1 MKISFSHLLKYI
13 KNKPSI
19 DEVSKYLF
27 QLGHENEIE
36 DGILDIEITP
46 NRGDCLSII
55 GLLRELSV
63 FYSIDFPKI
72 EFDEKIKSF
81 DLDFKN
87 SAPSICKNISF
98 LKIEIDKCTNDYKD
112 ELLEYFNELEN
123 KRNNFFTDISNYI
136 SYETGQ
142 PTHCYD
148 YSKIKS
154 KKIIFKEIK
163 EDCEFN
169 SLLDKKINLTD
180 KNPVFL
186 IDEEIVNLAG
196 IMGGDST
203 ACSKDTYSVL
213 VECAY
218 FNPEYI
224 IGKSVKYDLQSD
236 AAYKFERG
244 VDRNCHESVLRR
256 FISIVSKHAKIKN
269 LEIYSED
276 FEEYEERT
284 IVFDILKLNNIIGHE
299 IDSEYAAK
307 LLKKLGFI
315 FVKDNIIK
323 IPSYRNDISSQNDI
337 AEEIARCIGFNN
349 IEQKEFHIPQ
359 SNKNVNLS
367 IEQGITN
374 LLIDNGFFE
383 IINFPFEGNDES
395 NAIFIDNP
403 LDKNR
408 NYLRTNLKDSMLNA
422 LTYNERRQ
430 KDSIKLFEISNVYTF
445 SNEPQFN
452 KRLAIIASGRVS
464 KDYKNFAKKIDEQYM
479 QNLFS
484 EFTTKNK
491 INFELISRDGLK
503 SKLKDKII
511 YLEID
516 IKDLPDEIKNYEA
529 ISGRPK
535 KFIEY
540 KKISEQPFSSRDLSF
555 SVSSIKDIKLLE
567 DYINTYEAEVLKERF
582 VFDYFKNE
590 KTNEYKIGY
599 RFIFQSFH
607 STIKDTEVEKIMNTI
622 IDETTSIETVKIP
635 GIGL

>member
-1 MKISFSHLLKYI
+1 MKIPFSHLLKYI

-72 EFDEKIKSF
+72 EFDEEIKSF
-81 DLDFKN
+81 DLDFEN
-87 SAPSICKNISF
+87 SSPSICKNISF

-112 ELLEYFNELEN
+112 ELLEYFNEVEN

-154 KKIIFKEIK
+154 KKIVFKEIK
-163 EDCEFN
+163 KDHEFN
-169 SLLDKKINLTD
+169 SLLGKKINLTD
-180 KNPVFL
+180 KNSVFL

-224 IGKSVKYDLQSD
+224 IGKSVKYDLQSE

-244 VDRNCHESVLRR
+244 ADRNCHESVLRR
-256 FISIVSKHAKIKN
+256 FISIVGKHAKIKK
-269 LEIYSED
+269 LEIYSEE

-284 IVFDILKLNNIIGHE
+284 VVFDIHKLNNIIGHE
-299 IDSEYAAK
+299 IDSEYAVK
-307 LLKKLGFI
+307 LLKKLGFV
-315 FVKDNIIK
+315 FVEDNIIK

-349 IEQKEFHIPQ
+349 IDQKEFHIPQ
-359 SNKNVNLS
+359 SNKIVNLS

-395 NAIFIDNP
+395 DAIFIDNP

-408 NYLRTNLKDSMLNA
+408 NYLRTNLKDSMINA
-422 LTYNERRQ
+422 LIYNERRQ

-445 SNEPQFN
+445 SDEPKCN
-452 KRLAIIASGRVS
+452 KRLAIIASGRVG

-484 EFTTKNK
+484 KFTTKNK
-491 INFELISRDGLK
+491 INFEIISRDGLK
-503 SKLKDKII
+503 SKLKDKIM
-511 YLEID
+511 YLEIN
-516 IKDLPDEIKNYEA
+516 IKDLPDEIKDYEA

-567 DYINTYEAEVLKERF
+567 DYINTYESEVLKERY

-599 RFIFQSFH
+599 RFIFQSYH

-622 IDETTSIETVKIP
+622 IAESTSIETVKIP
-635 GIGL
+635 GIG

>member
-1 MKISFSHLLKYI
+1 MKIPFSHLLKYI

-72 EFDEKIKSF
+72 EFDEEIKSF
-81 DLDFKN
+81 DLDFEN
-87 SAPSICKNISF
+87 SSPSICKNISF

-154 KKIIFKEIK
+154 KKIVFKEIK
-163 EDCEFN
+163 KDQEFN
-169 SLLDKKINLTD
+169 SLLGKKINLTD
-180 KNPVFL
+180 KNSVFL
-186 IDEEIVNLAG
+186 IDDEIVNLAG

-224 IGKSVKYDLQSD
+224 IGKSVKYDLQSE

-244 VDRNCHESVLRR
+244 ADRNCHESVLRR
-256 FISIVSKHAKIKN
+256 FISIVGKHAKIKK
-269 LEIYSED
+269 LEIYSEE

-284 IVFDILKLNNIIGHE
+284 VVFDIHKLNNIIGHE
-299 IDSEYAAK
+299 IDSEYAVK
-307 LLKKLGFI
+307 LLKKLGFV
-315 FVKDNIIK
+315 FVEDNIIK

-359 SNKNVNLS
+359 SNKIVNLS

-395 NAIFIDNP
+395 DAIFIDNP

-408 NYLRTNLKDSMLNA
+408 NYLRTNLKDSMINA
-422 LTYNERRQ
+422 LIYNERRQ

-445 SNEPQFN
+445 SDEPKCN
-452 KRLAIIASGRVS
+452 KRLAIIASGRVG

-484 EFTTKNK
+484 KFTTKNK
-491 INFELISRDGLK
+491 INFEIISRDGLK
-503 SKLKDKII
+503 SKLKDKIM
-511 YLEID
+511 YLEIN
-516 IKDLPDEIKNYEA
+516 IKDLPDEIKDYES

-555 SVSSIKDIKLLE
+555 QFQIS
-567 DYINTYEAEVLKERF
+567 
-582 VFDYFKNE
+582 
-590 KTNEYKIGY
+590 KILNY
-599 RFIFQSFH
+599 
-607 STIKDTEVEKIMNTI
+607 
-622 IDETTSIETVKIP
+622 
-635 GIGL
+635 